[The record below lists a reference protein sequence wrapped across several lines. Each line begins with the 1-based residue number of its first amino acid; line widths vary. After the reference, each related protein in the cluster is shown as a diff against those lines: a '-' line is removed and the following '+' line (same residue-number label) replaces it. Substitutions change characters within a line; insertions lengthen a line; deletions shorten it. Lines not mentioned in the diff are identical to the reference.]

1 MCKYAPG
8 ERLHT
13 MRTLVILGAA
23 TLLACRADTPPAT
36 DMTPILRAA
45 RFTVPAGAGIPARPC
60 GDSLAYFAGTAIT
73 HCEAWYGKHLTA
85 LQEPVLCQSSLE
97 EAKEIYRLTWLP
109 SFHPSVVVRI
119 DSDTA
124 GLHLTAKVESGAGGY
139 EPGHLARDTVF
150 MLTETQAREFA
161 DLLSAA
167 DFWRS
172 PTVPP
177 PDRAMGLDGAQWVL
191 EGIANSR
198 YHVVDRWSPEAG
210 GPDARFRALCEWLLA
225 RSGFVTAAIY

>member
-1 MCKYAPG
+1 
-8 ERLHT
+8 
-13 MRTLVILGAA
+13 MRTLTILTAA
-23 TLLACRADTPPAT
+23 TLLACQVDTPSSA
-36 DMTPILRAA
+36 DKTPILRAA

-73 HCEAWYGKHLTA
+73 HCEGWYGKHLAA
-85 LQEPVLCQSSLE
+85 LHEPVLCQRSPE
-97 EAKEIYRLTWLP
+97 EAKEVYRLTWLP

-139 EPGHLARDTVF
+139 DPGHLARDTVF
-150 MLTETQAREFA
+150 MLTETQAGEFA
-161 DLLSAA
+161 NLLLAA

-198 YHVVDRWSPEAG
+198 YHVVDRWSPEAD
-210 GPDARFRALCEWLLA
+210 GPDRRFRAVGEWLLA
-225 RSGFVTAAIY
+225 RSGFAPAALVKAY